1 MKNFWF
7 IFVAVALLF
16 AGCSTDTTEDNI
28 VTKEQGTTTLTLST
42 QPTRTSLGNKVGD
55 TYPVYWSEGD
65 KIAVNGVASNEAVIS
80 AENKAVAK
88 FNINAI
94 LDTPYHITYP
104 YAEGVSPKVLF
115 PTEQNYTEGT
125 FAQGY
130 APMCGYSA
138 NNSND
143 VKLNHLA
150 GILRFPVKATTEG
163 VILDK
168 IVITSLNGSKISGE
182 FEVDCAAATIA
193 ASTNAS
199 NSIIYSLPEN
209 FTLSTN
215 KESIFHIT
223 IPAVEI
229 GKCSIEFIET
239 SGKKMTYTWNGS
251 SAKAGVVKEF
261 KSISYKQGVTGSL
274 YPMDSEEDDL
284 IVYYPIVDGYVKD
297 TNGNPISGVAVSDG
311 FSVVATNSQGY
322 YKIENI
328 TKDCRYIY
336 ISIPSEYEIPTNEYG
351 QPHFYKPYPDT
362 TNRYDFTLTPLAG
375 GKEKKFALFTFGDP
389 QVSAESRF
397 VRFKNEAVPGIRK
410 HCDEVKASGLPCY
423 GITLG
428 DIISNGNSTNSSEY
442 RDDMRDGFSVTS
454 VGLPVFQVMGN
465 HDNTFFGSK
474 QPIYADER
482 SSTFELA
489 AQRDHED
496 MFGPIN
502 YSFNRG
508 DTHIIGMR
516 DIVYTVNNT
525 PGSYVAGLLDEQL
538 EWLKQDLA
546 LVPKDK
552 NVVLCVHIP
561 INNRDTHHI
570 PEVLALL
577 NTYKEAHIMSG
588 HTHIISQTYEH
599 KALGT
604 GYDNVFEH
612 NMGAICG
619 AWWSSNM
626 CGDGSPCGFGVFVGE
641 GNTFSDWY
649 YTGYHEGMNTRSH
662 QMRLYRGNAVTGAAI
677 SGENTYGT
685 KGYYAFNFGEDV
697 LLANVYFADS
707 QWTIKVYEDNLYSG
721 DMTLVPYALR
731 SLHSGMTG
739 DGSFSNPFM
748 SAKTTSSDMYL
759 TGLMLGI
766 LGREEA
772 SSGVRQ
778 ACYHM
783 YQYKLKNKNAK
794 IKVVATDRFG
804 NKYTEEKITEGTDY
818 TLTKLPE

>member
-1 MKNFWF
+1 MRFS
-7 IFVAVALLF
+7 IRIIASLLCAIALF
-16 AGCSTDTTEDNI
+16 GCQSEQIATPTDNI
-28 VTKEQGTTTLTLST
+28 EGTKLQISLEQ
-42 QPTRTSLGNKVGD
+42 TRTSLGEKVGEG
-55 TYPVYWSEGD
+55 YPVYWSEGD
-65 KIAVNGVASNEAVIS
+65 RIAINGAASGVAVID
-80 AENKAVAK
+80 AENRSVATFEVLSSVSK
-88 FNINAI
+88 PF
-94 LDTPYHITYP
+94 HITYP
-104 YAEGVSPKVLF
+104 YSDGVSPKVLF
-115 PTEQNYTEGT
+115 PAEQIYTEGT

-130 APMCGYSA
+130 APMCGYADSQ
-138 NNSND
+138 NSD
-143 VKLNHLA
+143 VTLKHLA
-150 GILRFPVKATTEG
+150 GVLRLPIKASSEGTTLEK
-163 VILDK
+163 V
-168 IVITSLNGSKISGE
+168 VVTSIGGAKISGV
-182 FEVDCAAATIA
+182 FEVDCTTATLTADADSQNI
-193 ASTNAS
+193 TT
-199 NSIIYSLPEN
+199 YSLPEN
-209 FTLSTN
+209 FTLSTD

-223 IPAVEI
+223 IPAVEV
-229 GKCSIEFIET
+229 GECSIEFFEN
-239 SGKKMTYTWNGS
+239 SGKKMTCTWSGNTI
-251 SAKAGVVKEF
+251 KAGVVKEF
-261 KSISYKQGVTGSL
+261 KTINYKQGVVGSL
-274 YPMDSEEDDL
+274 ASMESEEDCL
-284 IVYYPIVDGYVKD
+284 IVHYPTVEGYVKD
-297 TNGNPISGVAVSDG
+297 INGEPISGVAVSDG

-322 YKIENI
+322 YVLKNV

-336 ISIPSEYEIPTNEYG
+336 ISIPSEYAVPTNEFG
-351 QPHFYKPYPDT
+351 QPHFYKPFPT
-362 TNRYDFTLTPLAG
+362 NTNRYDFTLTPLAG

-389 QVSAESRF
+389 QVSSASRY

-410 HCDEVKASGLPCY
+410 HYDEVAASGMPCY

-442 RDDMRDGFSVTS
+442 RDDMRDDFSVTS

-489 AQRDHED
+489 AQRAHED

-525 PGSYVAGLLDEQL
+525 PSSYEAGFLDEQL

-561 INNRDTHHI
+561 LNNRTTHHI
-570 PEVLALL
+570 QEVLALL

-588 HTHIISQTYEH
+588 HTHVVNLYYEH

-612 NMGAICG
+612 NVGAICG
-619 AWWSSNM
+619 AWWTSNM
-626 CGDGSPCGFGVFVGE
+626 CGDGSPCGFGVFIGE

-649 YTGYHEGMNTRSH
+649 YTGYHKGMNTRSH

-677 SGENTYGT
+677 SGDNTYGT
-685 KGYYAFNFGEDV
+685 KGYYAFNFSDDT

-707 QWTIKVYEDNLYSG
+707 KWTIKVYEDGVYSG
-721 DMTLVPYALR
+721 NMTLIPQTLR
-731 SLHSGMTG
+731 SLLSGMSG
-739 DGSFSNPFM
+739 DGSKANPFM
-748 SAKTTSSDMYL
+748 SAKATSSDMYY
-759 TGLMLGI
+759 TGLALGL
-766 LGREEA
+766 LGREEGA
-772 SSGVRQ
+772 AGTRQ

-783 YQYKLKNKNAK
+783 YQYKLKNKNSK
-794 IKVVATDRFG
+794 IKVVAIDRFG
-804 NKYTEEKITEGTDY
+804 NQYTETEITEGTDY
-818 TLTKLPE
+818 TLTKMAE